1 MKKLLKLLVIG
12 LFTAGVCTTFTGC
25 LQLISSLLGNVSNNK
40 YYEKEKEQTYTV
52 KDTGTVYFVKY
63 NTSDDIA
70 VKGAYTGYIT
80 GTKSR
85 NEETDEIEEIDK
97 SEESIISSFPKAPDG
112 LYNDNELINQ
122 MNAKFASFMNKHSSE
137 RSAYVPAKPVVNN
150 SYTKVGDTRS
160 FYLLKYTYDKNGV
173 VTKQENIRKQGEC
186 VRTGNHCNVWFVDQ
200 TSLVKKSDLDF
211 DSLVSKFDSIY
222 EKQTKVF
229 GTNTYTTSS
238 DGFIPS
244 SDKIQIVLCDCMG
257 DAYKGQGSGTFGYQ
271 NMADLYTNDQIKYF
285 QTLEGGEDW
294 IGVYSN
300 EDQIIYID
308 SLFYSYNYNGKG
320 TKPSNNPN
328 GYNAQD
334 TIFSTIPHEFN
345 HLLNNIQKYII
356 NGTKKMATWYTEM
369 LSLVTEDLFMEFL
382 EIDEEQSARGRL
394 PYFDNYYNYG
404 FTTWL
409 QGNDVFISYANA
421 FAYGA
426 FLCRNYGGEKLI
438 KEIATNNAVNEE
450 SITKALADCGYNVT
464 FEDTVKDFANVIIN
478 TLSSGKTLNKSG
490 STTTVGLSLSAID
503 LNIKLKD
510 STGKVVESYTPK
522 IFAKEDMPDLY
533 PTGFSVHKVGT
544 NLKSFTYYKA
554 IKDGKNCIES
564 DVIIYK

>member
-70 VKGAYTGYIT
+70 VKGAYTGYIS

-85 NEETDEIEEIDK
+85 NEETDETEEIDK
-97 SEESIISSFPKAPDG
+97 SEESIISSFSKAPYG

-122 MNAKFASFMNKHSSE
+122 MNAKFATLINKTSSE
-137 RSAYVPAKPVVNN
+137 RSAYVPTKPVVNN
-150 SYTKVGDTRS
+150 SYTRLGDTRS
-160 FYLLKYTYDKNGV
+160 FYLLKYTYNSSGAV
-173 VTKQENIRKQGEC
+173 IKQETVRKQGKC
-186 VRTGNHCNVWFVDQ
+186 VKVGTHCNVWFVDQ
-200 TSLVKKSDLDF
+200 TSLVDESDLDF
-211 DSLVSKFDSIY
+211 NSLVSKFDSIY

-244 SDKIQIVLCDCMG
+244 SDKIQIVICDCMG
-257 DAYKGQGSGTFGYQ
+257 DAKKEQSSGTFGYQ
-271 NMADLYTNDQIKYF
+271 AFADLLTNEYIEYL
-285 QTLEGGEDW
+285 QTLKDGDNW
-294 IGVYSN
+294 KGVYSN

-308 SLFYSYNYNGKG
+308 SLFYSYKGKKTAG
-320 TKPSNNPN
+320 NPN
-328 GYNAQD
+328 GYYNAQD

-345 HLLNNIQKYII
+345 HLLNNIQKYIK
-356 NGTKKMATWYTEM
+356 NDTDQMATWYTEM
-369 LSLVTEDLFMEFL
+369 LSLITEDLFMDSLGINES
-382 EIDEEQSARGRL
+382 ESARGRL
-394 PYFDNYYNYG
+394 PYFDEYYNYG

-409 QGNDVFISYANA
+409 EGENVFISYANA

-450 SITKALADCGYNVT
+450 SITKALAYCGYNVT
-464 FEDTVKDFANVIIN
+464 FEDTVKDFANVIVN
-478 TLSSGKTLNKSG
+478 TSESGKTLNKSG
-490 STTTVGLSLSAID
+490 STTTSGLKLLAID
-503 LNIKLKD
+503 LNIDLKD
-510 STGKVVESYTPK
+510 STGKVVKSYSPK
-522 IFAKEDMPDLY
+522 IYAKDDMPNLY

>member
-1 MKKLLKLLVIG
+1 MKKLLKLLAIG
-12 LFTAGVCTTFTGC
+12 LFTVGVFTTFTGC

-85 NEETDEIEEIDK
+85 NEETDETEEIDK
-97 SEESIISSFPKAPDG
+97 SEESIISSFSKAPDG

-122 MNAKFASFMNKHSSE
+122 MNAKFASFMNKPSSE

-150 SYTKVGDTRS
+150 SYTRLGDTRS
-160 FYLLKYTYDKNGV
+160 FYLLKYTYNSSGV
-173 VTKQENIRKQGEC
+173 VIKQETVRKQGKC
-186 VRTGNHCNVWFVDQ
+186 VKVSTHCNVWFVDQ
-200 TSLVKKSDLDF
+200 TSLVDENDLDF
-211 DSLVSKFDSIY
+211 DSLAKKFDSIY
-222 EKQTKVF
+222 EMQTKVF
-229 GTNTYTTSS
+229 GENTYTTSS

-244 SDKIQIVLCDCMG
+244 SDKIQIVICDCMG
-257 DAYKGQGSGTFGYQ
+257 DAKKEQSSGTFGYQ
-271 NMADLYTNDQIKYF
+271 AFADLLTNEYIEYL
-285 QTLEGGEDW
+285 QTLKDGDNW
-294 IGVYSN
+294 KGVYSN

-308 SLFYSYNYNGKG
+308 SLFYSYKGKKTAG
-320 TKPSNNPN
+320 NPN
-328 GYNAQD
+328 GYYNAQD

-345 HLLNNIQKYII
+345 HLLNNIQKYIK
-356 NGTKKMATWYTEM
+356 NDTDEMATWYTEM
-369 LSLVTEDLFMEFL
+369 LSLITEDLFMDSLGINES
-382 EIDEEQSARGRL
+382 ESARGRL

-438 KEIATNNAVNEE
+438 KEIATNDAVNEA
-450 SITKALADCGYNVT
+450 SITKALAACGYKET

-478 TLSSGKTLNKSG
+478 TSYSGKTLNKSG
-490 STTTVGLSLSAID
+490 STTTGGLSLSAID
-503 LNIKLKD
+503 LNIDLKD
-510 STGKVVESYTPK
+510 STGKVVKSYSPK
-522 IFAKEDMPDLY
+522 IYAKDDMPNLY

-544 NLKSFTYYKA
+544 NLKSFTYFKA